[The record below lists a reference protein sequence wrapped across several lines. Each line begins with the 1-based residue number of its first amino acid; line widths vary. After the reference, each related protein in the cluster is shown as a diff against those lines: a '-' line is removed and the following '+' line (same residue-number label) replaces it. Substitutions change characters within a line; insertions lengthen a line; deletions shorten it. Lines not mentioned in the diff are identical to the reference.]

1 MMSSPESLVPIK
13 RLSVMSFPVPF
24 KTVVRHASASHR
36 RAQNLIVQV
45 DGADGQ
51 IGWGEGCPRQYV
63 TGETVDSALEFID
76 QRADALLTEITGA
89 GPLRAWIK
97 AHREEIDRNPAA
109 FCALETAV
117 LDLLGKTQ
125 KRSLED
131 ILEVAKPVGEFRYT
145 AVLSDL
151 PWPVYRWQC
160 GRYRR
165 AGFEDFKVKLSGDL
179 RRDQRKLRVL
189 ANPIARSSVAASG
202 VRIRVDANNLWE
214 SADECIE
221 HIGALDVDLFAV
233 EEPLRPGDFNGML
246 GVAEQCSTRI
256 VLDESLLRAEHL
268 DALSGDPAN
277 WIANVRVS
285 KMGGIIR
292 ALEVTQKAAA
302 LGVGVI
308 VGCQVGETSILS
320 RAALTVMQ
328 SIKPRLL
335 GAEGAF
341 GTLLLR
347 RDLTSRSIMFG
358 PSGVLA
364 VEGVLASDSGN
375 LGGFGLEISE
385 RAKRQLVS
393 LRSYP

>member
-1 MMSSPESLVPIK
+1 
-13 RLSVMSFPVPF
+13 MSFPVPF

-36 RAQNLIVQV
+36 RAQNLIVKV
-45 DGADGQ
+45 VGADGR

-63 TGETVDSALEFID
+63 TGETIDSAREFID
-76 QRADALLTEITGA
+76 RHADDWLAKITDA
-89 GPLRAWIK
+89 EPLRTWIK
-97 AHREEIDRNPAA
+97 VHREEIDRNPAA
-109 FCALETAV
+109 FCAVELAV

-151 PWPVYRWQC
+151 PRPVYRRQC

-165 AGFEDFKVKLSGDL
+165 AGFVDFKVKLSGDL
-179 RRDQRKLRVL
+179 HRDQAKLRVL
-189 ANPIARSSVAASG
+189 ANPPARSAAAASG

-214 SADECIE
+214 SAEDCVK
-221 HIGALDVDLFAV
+221 HLGALDTTVFAV
-233 EEPLRPGDFNGML
+233 EEPLRPGDINGML
-246 GVAEQCSTRI
+246 KVAEQCSTRI
-256 VLDESLLRAEHL
+256 VVDESLLRAEHL
-268 DALSGDPAN
+268 GTLSGDPAN

-292 ALEVTQKAAA
+292 SLEVARKAAD

-328 SIKPRLL
+328 SIKPQLL

-341 GTLLLR
+341 GTHLLR

-358 PSGVLA
+358 RSGVLA
-364 VEGVLASDSGN
+364 VEGVLAPNGA
-375 LGGFGLEISE
+375 GGGLGLEISE
-385 RAKRQLVS
+385 QANRDLVL
-393 LRSYP
+393 LRSFP

>member
-1 MMSSPESLVPIK
+1 MTSSPESLVPIES
-13 RLSVMSFPVPF
+13 LSVMSFPVPF

-45 DGADGQ
+45 VGADGQ
-51 IGWGEGCPRQYV
+51 TGWGEGCPRQYV
-63 TGETVDSALEFID
+63 TAETIDSALDFIG
-76 QRADALLTEITGA
+76 QRAAALFAEITGV
-89 GPLRAWIK
+89 GPLRAWIE

-125 KRSLED
+125 KRTLED
-131 ILEVAKPVGEFRYT
+131 LLEVAKPIGEFRYT

-160 GRYRR
+160 WRYRR
-165 AGFEDFKVKLSGDL
+165 AGFKDFKVKLSGDL
-179 RRDQRKLRVL
+179 RRDQRKLGVL
-189 ANPIARSSVAASG
+189 ANPIARSSAAASG
-202 VRIRVDANNLWE
+202 VRVRVDANNLWE
-214 SADECIE
+214 SADKCVG
-221 HIGALDVDLFAV
+221 HLKALNADLFAV
-233 EEPLRPGDFNGML
+233 EEPLRPNDFDGMRR
-246 GVAEQCSTRI
+246 VAEQCSTRI
-256 VLDESLLRAEHL
+256 VLDESLLRAEQL
-268 DALSGDPAN
+268 DVLSGDPAN

-292 ALEVTQKAAA
+292 SLDVAQKAAD

-308 VGCQVGETSILS
+308 VGCQVGETSILA

-328 SIKPRLL
+328 SIRPHLL

-341 GTLLLR
+341 GTHLLR

-358 PSGVLA
+358 PYGVLA
-364 VEGVLASDSGN
+364 VEGVLAPGMVSH
-375 LGGFGLEISE
+375 GGFGLEVSE
-385 RAKRQLVS
+385 QAKHQLVL

>member
-1 MMSSPESLVPIK
+1 
-13 RLSVMSFPVPF
+13 MSFPVPF

-45 DGADGQ
+45 VGADGR

-63 TGETVDSALEFID
+63 TGETIDSALEFID
-76 QRADALLTEITGA
+76 QHADDWLVKITGA
-89 GPLRAWIK
+89 EPLRTWIK
-97 AHREEIDRNPAA
+97 VHREEIDRNPAA
-109 FCALETAV
+109 FCAVELAV
-117 LDLLGKTQ
+117 LDLLGKSQT
-125 KRSLED
+125 RSLED
-131 ILEVAKPVGEFRYT
+131 VLDVAKPVGEFRYT

-151 PWPVYRWQC
+151 LWPAYRWQC

-165 AGFEDFKVKLSGDL
+165 AGFVDFKVKLCGVV
-179 RRDQRKLRVL
+179 RRDQAKLRAL
-189 ANPIARSSVAASG
+189 ENATSRSRASSSG

-214 SADECIE
+214 SAEDCVK
-221 HIGALDVDLFAV
+221 HLGALNTAVFAV

-246 GVAEQCSTRI
+246 KVAEQCSTRI
-256 VLDESLLRAEHL
+256 VVDESLLRAEHL

-285 KMGGIIR
+285 KMGGVIR
-292 ALEVTQKAAA
+292 SLEVARKAVD

-341 GTLLLR
+341 GTHLLR
-347 RDLTSRSIMFG
+347 QDLTSGSIMFG
-358 PSGVLA
+358 PCGVLA
-364 VEGVLASDSGN
+364 VEGLASSG
-375 LGGFGLEISE
+375 GGGGLGLEIAE
-385 RAKRQLVS
+385 RAKRDLVL
-393 LRSYP
+393 LRSFP

>member
-1 MMSSPESLVPIK
+1 MTSSPESLVRI
-13 RLSVMSFPVPF
+13 RSLSVMSFPVPF

-45 DGADGQ
+45 VGADGR

-63 TGETVDSALEFID
+63 TGETVDSALGFIG
-76 QRADALLTEITGA
+76 QHADALLAEITGV
-89 GPLRAWIK
+89 GPLRTWIK

-109 FCALETAV
+109 FCAVETAV

-131 ILEVAKPVGEFRYT
+131 VLDVAKPVGEFRYT

-151 PWPVYRWQC
+151 PWPAYRRQC

-165 AGFEDFKVKLSGDL
+165 AGFVDFKIKLSGDL
-179 RRDQRKLRVL
+179 RRDQAKLRVL
-189 ANPIARSSVAASG
+189 ANPTTRSAAAASG

-214 SADECIE
+214 SADECVE
-221 HIGALDVDLFAV
+221 HLGALGVDVLAV

-246 GVAEQCSTRI
+246 KVAEQCSTRI

-292 ALEVTQKAAA
+292 ALEVTQKAAD

-364 VEGVLASDSGN
+364 VQGVLASDGGDP
-375 LGGFGLEISE
+375 GGFGLEISE
-385 RAKRQLVS
+385 RAKRDLVL
-393 LRSYP
+393 LRSCP

>member
-1 MMSSPESLVPIK
+1 MTSSPESLVRIES
-13 RLSVMSFPVPF
+13 LSVMSFPVPF

-45 DGADGQ
+45 VGADGQ

-63 TGETVDSALEFID
+63 TGETIDSALEFIG
-76 QRADALLTEITGA
+76 QRAEALFAEITGV
-89 GPLRAWIK
+89 GPLRTWIK
-97 AHREEIDRNPAA
+97 DHREEIDRNPAA
-109 FCALETAV
+109 FCAIETAV
-117 LDLLGKTQ
+117 LDLLGKTH

-151 PWPVYRWQC
+151 AWPVYRWQC
-160 GRYRR
+160 GRYHR

-179 RRDQRKLRVL
+179 RRDQRKLGVL
-189 ANPIARSSVAASG
+189 AKPIARSSVAASG
-202 VRIRVDANNLWE
+202 MRVRVDANNLWE
-214 SADECIE
+214 SADKCVE
-221 HIGALDVDLFAV
+221 HLGALNVGVFAV
-233 EEPLRPGDFNGML
+233 EEPLRPGDFDGM
-246 GVAEQCSTRI
+246 GRVAKQCSTRI

-292 ALEVTQKAAA
+292 SLEVARKAAA

-328 SIKPRLL
+328 SIKPHLL

-341 GTLLLR
+341 GTHLLR

-364 VEGVLASDSGN
+364 VEGVLASDDVN
-375 LGGFGLEISE
+375 PGGFGLEISE
-385 RAKRQLVS
+385 QAKRQLVS
-393 LRSYP
+393 LGSYL

>member
-1 MMSSPESLVPIK
+1 MSSPESLVSIK
-13 RLSVMSFPVPF
+13 SLSVMSFPVPF

-45 DGADGQ
+45 VGADGR

-63 TGETVDSALEFID
+63 TGETIDSVLDFID
-76 QRADALLTEITGA
+76 RHADALLAEITGV
-89 GPLRAWIK
+89 GPLRTWIN

-109 FCALETAV
+109 FCAVETAV

-131 ILEVAKPVGEFRYT
+131 VLDVAEPVGEFRYT

-151 PWPVYRWQC
+151 PWPAYRWQC

-165 AGFEDFKVKLSGDL
+165 AGFVDFKVKLSGDL
-179 RRDQRKLRVL
+179 RRDQAKLRVL
-189 ANPIARSSVAASG
+189 ANPTTRSTAAASG

-214 SADECIE
+214 SADECVE
-221 HIGALDVDLFAV
+221 HLGALGVDVLAV

-246 GVAEQCSTRI
+246 KVAEQCSTRI

-268 DALSGDPAN
+268 DALSGDPVN

-292 ALEVTQKAAA
+292 ALEVTRRAAD

-328 SIKPRLL
+328 STKPRLL

-364 VEGVLASDSGN
+364 VQGVLASDSADP
-375 LGGFGLEISE
+375 GGFGLEISE
-385 RAKRQLVS
+385 QAKRDLVS
-393 LRSYP
+393 LRSCP

>member
-1 MMSSPESLVPIK
+1 MLSPESPVSIK
-13 RLSVMSFPVPF
+13 GLSVMSFPVPF

-45 DGADGQ
+45 VGADGR

-63 TGETVDSALEFID
+63 TGETIESALEFIE
-76 QRADALLTEITGA
+76 QRAGAWLAEITGV

-151 PWPVYRWQC
+151 PAPVFRRQC

-165 AGFEDFKVKLSGDL
+165 AGFVDFKVKLSGDL
-179 RRDQRKLRVL
+179 RRDQTKLRVL
-189 ANPIARSSVAASG
+189 ANPRARSAAAASG

-214 SADECIE
+214 STDDCVE
-221 HIGALDVDLFAV
+221 HIGALGVEVLAV

-246 GVAEQCSTRI
+246 KVAEQCSTRI

-268 DALSGDPAN
+268 DSLSGDPAN
-277 WIANVRVS
+277 WIANIRVS

-292 ALEVTQKAAA
+292 ALEVARRAAD

-328 SIKPRLL
+328 STKPRLL

-364 VEGVLASDSGN
+364 AQGVLASDGGDP
-375 LGGFGLEISE
+375 GGFGLEISE
-385 RAKRQLVS
+385 RAKRDLVL

>member
-1 MMSSPESLVPIK
+1 MTFSSESLSAIESM
-13 RLSVMSFPVPF
+13 SVLSFPVPF

-45 DGADGQ
+45 VGADGQ
-51 IGWGEGCPRQYV
+51 VGWGEGCPRQYV
-63 TGETVDSALEFID
+63 TGETIDSALEFIG
-76 QRADALLTEITGA
+76 QRADALFAEITGI
-89 GPLRAWIK
+89 GPLRAWIET
-97 AHREEIDRNPAA
+97 HREEIDRNPAA

-117 LDLLGKTQ
+117 LDLFGKAQ
-125 KRSLED
+125 QRPLED

-145 AVLSDL
+145 AVLPDL
-151 PWPVYRWQC
+151 LWPVYRWQC

-179 RRDQRKLRVL
+179 RRDQRKLGVL
-189 ANPIARSSVAASG
+189 ANPMARPSTAAPG
-202 VRIRVDANNLWE
+202 VRVRVDANNLWE
-214 SADECIE
+214 SADKCIE
-221 HIGALDVDLFAV
+221 HLAALNVAVFAV
-233 EEPLRPGDFNGML
+233 EEPLRPGDFEGML
-246 GVAEQCSTRI
+246 RVAQQCSTRI

-277 WIANVRVS
+277 WIANIRVS
-285 KMGGIIR
+285 KIGGIIR
-292 ALEVTQKAAA
+292 ALEVAQKAAA

-320 RAALTVMQ
+320 RSALTVMQ
-328 SIKPRLL
+328 SIKPHLL

-341 GTLLLR
+341 GTHLLR

-364 VEGVLASDSGN
+364 VEGVLASDN
-375 LGGFGLEISE
+375 VNPGGFGLEISE
-385 RAKRQLVS
+385 QAKRQLV
-393 LRSYP
+393 LLGSYP